1 MNAAQGFDMID
12 DIATFRPRASMSI
25 DQAIWLVKSAI
36 ESAREQ
42 QIRKLLVVAS
52 DLEGFESPSI
62 ATRHMMVRE
71 WAGAAGGAVQ
81 VAVVAKPEMIDPQRF
96 GVVVAAAQFGAL
108 TNVFTTDT
116 DALAWLRATP

>member
-1 MNAAQGFDMID
+1 MSATHRFEIMG
-12 DIATFRPRASMSI
+12 DIAVFRPSASMPI
-25 DQAIWLVKSAI
+25 EQAIWLVRSAI

-52 DLEGFESPSI
+52 DLDGFESPSF
-62 ATRHMMVRE
+62 ATRHMLARE

-81 VAVVAKPEMIDPQRF
+81 IALVAKSEMIDPQKF
-96 GVVVAAAQFGAL
+96 GVVVATNFGASA
-108 TNVFTTDT
+108 NAFTAEA